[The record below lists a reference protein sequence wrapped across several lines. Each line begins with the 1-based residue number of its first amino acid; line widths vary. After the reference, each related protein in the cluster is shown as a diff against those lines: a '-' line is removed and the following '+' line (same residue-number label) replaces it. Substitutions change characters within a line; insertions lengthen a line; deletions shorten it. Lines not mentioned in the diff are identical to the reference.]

1 MEQVLKS
8 TIKFCRVNGIML
20 DLRKYV
26 REDLILAI
34 EMIWLE
40 QQTNSSND
48 PPLIISLPGIGRP
61 VTILE
66 CDFNRVK
73 REQ

>member
-20 DLRKYV
+20 DLREYD

-34 EMIWLE
+34 EMIYLE
-40 QQTNSSND
+40 QQTNSSDD
-48 PPLIISLPGIGRP
+48 PPLIISLPGIARP
-61 VTILE
+61 VTILGY
-66 CDFNRVK
+66 DFK
-73 REQ
+73 SAKKEE

>member
-20 DLRKYV
+20 DLREYD

-34 EMIWLE
+34 EMIYLE
-40 QQTNSSND
+40 QQTNSSDD
-48 PPLIISLPGIGRP
+48 PPLIISLPGIVRP
-61 VTILE
+61 VTILGY
-66 CDFNRVK
+66 DFKSVK
-73 REQ
+73 KEE

>member
-1 MEQVLKS
+1 MEQVLNS
-8 TIKFCRVNGIML
+8 TIKFCCVNGIML
-20 DLRKYV
+20 DLSKYV

-34 EMIWLE
+34 EMICLE

-66 CDFNRVK
+66 CGFKSVK
-73 REQ
+73 KEE